1 MPKNKFG
8 GKNAKKMGN
17 KHVSD
22 YDDNRLVLPE
32 CDDQYVAR
40 VTKRC
45 GDGRFHVEFMDDLQ
59 VKTEAV
65 ARIPGSLRR
74 NSRNVRDGSYV
85 LYQRWGFSENDNKGS
100 ILHLYTDQEVIMLT
114 HSGALE
120 GLNDQTQDTTQV
132 IIASVS
138 TAVTET
144 KEEGAV
150 KDELLDW
157 DAI

>member
-1 MPKNKFG
+1 MPKNRFG

-17 KHVSD
+17 KHLSE
-22 YDDNRLVLPE
+22 YADNRLVLPE

-45 GDGRFHVEFMDDLQ
+45 GDGRFTVEFIDESNGK
-59 VKTEAV
+59 VEAI
-65 ARIPGSLRR
+65 ARVPGSLRR
-74 NSRNVRDGSYV
+74 NSRNIRDGSYI
-85 LYQRWGFSENDNKGS
+85 LYQRWGFSDNDNKGS
-100 ILHLYTDQEVIMLT
+100 ILHLYSDHEIVMLN

-120 GLNDQTQDTTQV
+120 GLNDQGQESNV

-138 TAVTET
+138 TAATET
-144 KEEGAV
+144 KPENAG
-150 KDELLDW
+150 DELLDW

>member
-1 MPKNKFG
+1 MPKNRFG

-22 YDDNRLVLPE
+22 YADNRLVLPE

-45 GDGRFHVEFMDDLQ
+45 GDGRFLVEFMDESKGK
-59 VKTEAV
+59 VEAI

-74 NSRNVRDGSYV
+74 SSRNVRDGSYV
-85 LYQRWGFSENDNKGS
+85 LYQKWGLNDNDNKGS
-100 ILHLYTDQEVIMLT
+100 ILHLYSDHEIIMLN

-120 GLNDQTQDTTQV
+120 GLNEHTTQDSNV

-138 TAVTET
+138 TAATET
-144 KEEGAV
+144 KTESATG
-150 KDELLDW
+150 DELLDW